1 MYCIL
6 ISTFS
11 PLTLILSSVGIF
23 MLITHI
29 WQRYRR
35 FRKIAKQIDQL
46 PGPKVSSNLFGH
58 LSLVWKSA
66 SHSANYLQQ
75 IFNLLVG
82 ITKIYQ
88 QEGEGFMRLWVGPTQ
103 PVVIIFNAECAE
115 GILTS
120 NSNIDKSREYDF
132 AIPWLGLGLFTS
144 TGDKWRLH
152 RKMLTPA
159 FHFRILES
167 FIPIIQKQQA
177 IMMKLIKERI
187 SDPKSNSI
195 VDDIKPLITNCAL
208 DIICETAMGV
218 SIDAQTDLT
227 SKYSKSVRKVLDLFT
242 QRLLSPWLW
251 NEFFFGLSPT
261 AREQRETIK
270 FLHDFTNTVIQRKRK
285 EIVDRMANGGG
296 DLATT
301 MNEIGTKRV
310 LAFLDSLLTQ
320 NLRDPQSLTDEDIRS
335 EVDTF
340 MSAGQD
346 TSSATVQFAL
356 QLIGHHPELQE
367 KIHEELDTIYG
378 DDADREIQFEDLRQ
392 MKYLEK
398 CIKETLRIFP
408 PVLFIAR
415 NIREEF
421 QIKGQTLPIGTTV
434 MVLFYQLHRDPK
446 WFPNPEKFDPE
457 RFSFEQMNGRH
468 AFSYTPF
475 SAGPRNCIGQRFAMQ
490 TAKALL
496 SSILRKY
503 RIESMVPMEKV
514 ELAFGS
520 TVGPKNKIT
529 LKFEPRF

>member
-1 MYCIL
+1 
-6 ISTFS
+6 
-11 PLTLILSSVGIF
+11 
-23 MLITHI
+23 
-29 WQRYRR
+29 
-35 FRKIAKQIDQL
+35 
-46 PGPKVSSNLFGH
+46 
-58 LSLVWKSA
+58 
-66 SHSANYLQQ
+66 
-75 IFNLLVG
+75 
-82 ITKIYQ
+82 
-88 QEGEGFMRLWVGPTQ
+88 
-103 PVVIIFNAECAE
+103 
-115 GILTS
+115 
-120 NSNIDKSREYDF
+120 
-132 AIPWLGLGLFTS
+132 
-144 TGDKWRLH
+144 
-152 RKMLTPA
+152 
-159 FHFRILES
+159 
-167 FIPIIQKQQA
+167 
-177 IMMKLIKERI
+177 
-187 SDPKSNSI
+187 
-195 VDDIKPLITNCAL
+195 
-208 DIICETAMGV
+208 MGV

-367 KIHEELDTIYG
+367 KIHEELDTIYA

-468 AFSYTPF
+468 AFAYTPF
-475 SAGPRNCIGQRFAMQ
+475 SAGPRNCIGQR
-490 TAKALL
+490 
-496 SSILRKY
+496 
-503 RIESMVPMEKV
+503 
-514 ELAFGS
+514 
-520 TVGPKNKIT
+520 
-529 LKFEPRF
+529 